1 MCDNLPQALKH
12 FSTKTMKFSV
22 MPSPVTALAR
32 LILGEVADELVYQAQ
47 ANRYSSLRK
56 L

>member
-1 MCDNLPQALKH
+1 MCDNLPQTLKH
-12 FSTKTMKFSV
+12 FSTKNMKF
-22 MPSPVTALAR
+22 PVRLAPATALAR
-32 LILGEVADELVYQAQ
+32 LIPGQIADELVYQAH